1 MAFIKRACLYCL
13 RQRFKT
19 IILFLV
25 LTVIGTFVLTGIAL
39 RDAAKDATADVRT
52 AIGGKITLDIDKEG
66 HMGASQ
72 QYEWG
77 SASTYNGDYISQ
89 EIVEAIKKVE
99 GVVDYNSEMTAG
111 YYGAGVNFDYLPATY
126 ELSYTPY
133 GESSCYTVAL
143 SSEKCKAFQSGKYT
157 LVEGRHFTP
166 DDKYTCLISKE
177 LADYNNLSVGDDI
190 EMYSLDSDSIS
201 TFEIIGIFD
210 GTEGSSGN
218 AYTVSDIPANWGYID
233 YGALQDIFKNMY
245 PVNDYSQLAVF
256 VEDPVSIQNV
266 YDKISA
272 LPELKGKTLKLTID
286 TDEYDI
292 ISTPLESLQGLVNTA
307 IAIVLAVSVTI
318 LTLLLTV

>member
-99 GVVDYNSEMTAG
+99 E
-111 YYGAGVNFDYLPATY
+111 
-126 ELSYTPY
+126 
-133 GESSCYTVAL
+133 
-143 SSEKCKAFQSGKYT
+143 
-157 LVEGRHFTP
+157 
-166 DDKYTCLISKE
+166 
-177 LADYNNLSVGDDI
+177 
-190 EMYSLDSDSIS
+190 
-201 TFEIIGIFD
+201 
-210 GTEGSSGN
+210 
-218 AYTVSDIPANWGYID
+218 
-233 YGALQDIFKNMY
+233 
-245 PVNDYSQLAVF
+245 
-256 VEDPVSIQNV
+256 
-266 YDKISA
+266 
-272 LPELKGKTLKLTID
+272 
-286 TDEYDI
+286 
-292 ISTPLESLQGLVNTA
+292 
-307 IAIVLAVSVTI
+307 
-318 LTLLLTV
+318 LLLFLLFHLEHLL